1 MKKIKRIQIMSLQL
15 NLSNKQISAYL
26 NTEDALLALQK
37 SVDNN
42 QTRLAMQIMADVIE
56 QLCDKVSD
64 LQGLVL
70 KKDKPAVES
79 TPKQMSK
86 TKEEVVDKLEND
98 KK

>member
-1 MKKIKRIQIMSLQL
+1 MSLQL

-42 QTRLAMQIMADVIE
+42 QTRLSMQIMADVIE
-56 QLCDKVSD
+56 QLCNKVSD

-70 KKDKPAVES
+70 KKDKPTVES

-86 TKEEVVDKLEND
+86 IKEEVVDKLEND